1 MILFALILALV
12 IGLVLALIGSGG
24 SILTVPVLVYLL
36 KIEPVTATAYSL
48 FIVGMTALAG
58 AVPYWKRGEL
68 NRDALIWFSFPSI
81 AAVWTTRGILLPAL
95 PDVWLTV
102 GAVSIGK
109 GQALMILF
117 AGLMLVSAILMLRD
131 APPLASTST
140 PRRGL
145 LVAEGIVV
153 GVLTGL
159 VGAGGGFLIIP
170 ALVLLAGLPMK
181 TAVGTSL
188 ALIALKSTIGFT
200 GDLSAGLSP
209 DWPLLLGFT
218 GVAIAGILL
227 GARFVPHVPA
237 STLKRGFGVFL
248 ILVAVSMLVTEIRNQ
263 ESGISKS
270 HVEGSFRSPIPDSP
284 SSFKI
289 VN

>member
-1 MILFALILALV
+1 
-12 IGLVLALIGSGG
+12 
-24 SILTVPVLVYLL
+24 
-36 KIEPVTATAYSL
+36 
-48 FIVGMTALAG
+48 
-58 AVPYWKRGEL
+58 
-68 NRDALIWFSFPSI
+68 
-81 AAVWTTRGILLPAL
+81 LPAL

-131 APPLASTST
+131 APPLAKTST

-145 LVAEGIVV
+145 LIVEGAVV

-218 GVAIAGILL
+218 GVALLGILL
-227 GARFVPHVPA
+227 GARWVPNVPA
-237 STLKRGFGVFL
+237 TSIKKGFGVFL
-248 ILVAVSMLVTEIRNQ
+248 ILVAAAMIVTEIRNQ

-270 HVEGSFRSPIPDSP
+270 HVKESFRSPITDS
-284 SSFKI
+284 
-289 VN
+289 

>member
-1 MILFALILALV
+1 MILFALLLALV
-12 IGLVLALIGSGG
+12 IGIVLAMIGSGG

-58 AVPYWKRGEL
+58 AIPYWKRGEL
-68 NRDALIWFSFPSI
+68 DRNALIWFSFPSI
-81 AAVWTTRGILLPAL
+81 AAVWLTRAILLPAL

-102 GAVSIGK
+102 GTVSIGK

-117 AGLMLVSAILMLRD
+117 AALMLVSAILMLRD
-131 APPLASTST
+131 APPLAQPST
-140 PRRGL
+140 PRRAL
-145 LVAEGIVV
+145 LILEGAVV

-188 ALIALKSTIGFT
+188 ALIALKSIIGFS
-200 GDLSAGLSP
+200 GDLTSGLAP
-209 DWPLLLGFT
+209 DWLLLLSFT
-218 GVAIAGILL
+218 SVAILGILL
-227 GARFVPHVPA
+227 GARWVPNVPA

-248 ILVAVSMLVTEIRNQ
+248 ILIAISMIYAEL
-263 ESGISKS
+263 
-270 HVEGSFRSPIPDSP
+270 
-284 SSFKI
+284 
-289 VN
+289 

>member
-1 MILFALILALV
+1 MIFFALLLALV
-12 IGLVLALIGSGG
+12 IGVVLALIGSGG

-58 AVPYWKRGEL
+58 AIPYWKRGEL
-68 NRDALIWFSFPSI
+68 DRNALIWFSFPSI
-81 AAVWTTRGILLPAL
+81 AAVWLTRAILLPAL

-131 APPLASTST
+131 APPLAQTST
-140 PRRGL
+140 PRRTL
-145 LVAEGIVV
+145 LVLEGAVV

-188 ALIALKSTIGFT
+188 ALIALKSIIGFS
-200 GDLSAGLSP
+200 GDLTSGLAP
-209 DWPLLLGFT
+209 DWLLLLSFT
-218 GVAIAGILL
+218 SVAILGILL
-227 GARFVPHVPA
+227 GARFVPNIDA
-237 STLKRGFGVFL
+237 RNLKRGFGVFL
-248 ILVAVSMLVTEIRNQ
+248 ILVAAAMLVTEIRNQ

-270 HVEGSFRSPIPDSP
+270 HVKESFRSPIPDS
-284 SSFKI
+284 
-289 VN
+289 

>member
-36 KIEPVTATAYSL
+36 KVEPVTATAYSL

-58 AVPYWKRGEL
+58 AIPYWKRGEL
-68 NRDALIWFSFPSI
+68 DRNALIWFSFPSI
-81 AAVWTTRGILLPAL
+81 AAVWLTRAILLPAL

-131 APPLASTST
+131 APPLAQTST
-140 PRRGL
+140 PRRAL
-145 LVAEGIVV
+145 LILEGAVV

-188 ALIALKSTIGFT
+188 ALIALKSIIGFS
-200 GDLSAGLSP
+200 GDLTSGLAP
-209 DWPLLLGFT
+209 DWTLLLSFT
-218 GVAIAGILL
+218 SVAILGILI
-227 GARFVPHVPA
+227 GARWVPNVDA
-237 STLKRGFGVFL
+237 RTLKRSFGMFL
-248 ILVAVSMLVTEIRNQ
+248 ILVAISMIYAEL
-263 ESGISKS
+263 
-270 HVEGSFRSPIPDSP
+270 
-284 SSFKI
+284 
-289 VN
+289 

>member
-1 MILFALILALV
+1 MILFALLLALV
-12 IGLVLALIGSGG
+12 IGIVLAMIGSGG

-58 AVPYWKRGEL
+58 AIPYWKRGEL
-68 NRDALIWFSFPSI
+68 DRNALIWFSFPSI
-81 AAVWTTRGILLPAL
+81 AAVWLTRAILLPAL
-95 PDVWLTV
+95 PDVWLTL

-131 APPLASTST
+131 APPLAQTST
-140 PRRGL
+140 PRRAL
-145 LVAEGIVV
+145 LVLEGAVV

-188 ALIALKSTIGFT
+188 ALIALKSIIGFS
-200 GDLSAGLSP
+200 GDLTSGLAP
-209 DWPLLLGFT
+209 DWLLLLSFT
-218 GVAIAGILL
+218 SVAILGILL
-227 GARFVPHVPA
+227 GARFVPNIDA
-237 STLKRGFGVFL
+237 RNLKRGFGVFL
-248 ILVAVSMLVTEIRNQ
+248 ILVAAAMLVTEIRNQ

-270 HVEGSFRSPIPDSP
+270 HVKESFRSPIPDS
-284 SSFKI
+284 
-289 VN
+289 

>member
-1 MILFALILALV
+1 MFSLVSAFMIFFALLLALV
-12 IGLVLALIGSGG
+12 IGIVLALIGSGG

-48 FIVGMTALAG
+48 FIVGMTAFAG
-58 AVPYWKRGEL
+58 AIPYWKRGEL
-68 NRDALIWFSFPSI
+68 DRDALIWFSFPSI
-81 AAVWTTRGILLPAL
+81 AAVWLTRSVLLPAL

-131 APPLASTST
+131 APPLAQTST

-145 LVAEGIVV
+145 LVLEGAVV

-200 GDLSAGLSP
+200 GDLVVGLAP
-209 DWPLLLGFT
+209 DWPLVLGFT
-218 GVAIAGILL
+218 SVAIIGILL
-227 GARFVPHVPA
+227 GARWVPNVPA

-248 ILVAVSMLVTEIRNQ
+248 ILIAISMIISEIGRAHQ
-263 ESGISKS
+263 
-270 HVEGSFRSPIPDSP
+270 
-284 SSFKI
+284 
-289 VN
+289 

>member
-1 MILFALILALV
+1 MILFALLLALT

-24 SILTVPVLVYLL
+24 SILTVPVLVYLMH
-36 KIEPVTATAYSL
+36 IEPVTATAYSL

-68 NRDALIWFSFPSI
+68 DRTALIWFSFPSI
-81 AAVWTTRGILLPAL
+81 AAVWLTRAILLPAL

-117 AGLMLVSAILMLRD
+117 AMLMLSAAVLMLRD
-131 APPLASTST
+131 APPLAKTST
-140 PRRGL
+140 PRPGL
-145 LVAEGIVV
+145 LILEGIVV

-188 ALIALKSTIGFT
+188 ALIALKSLIGFT
-200 GDLSAGLSP
+200 GDLSSGLAP
-209 DWPLLLGFT
+209 DWTLLLSFT
-218 GVAIAGILL
+218 GVAILGILL
-227 GARFVPHVPA
+227 GARLVPHIPA
-237 STLKRGFGVFL
+237 ASLKKGFGVFL
-248 ILVAVSMLVTEIRNQ
+248 ILVALSMIFAEAH
-263 ESGISKS
+263 G
-270 HVEGSFRSPIPDSP
+270 
-284 SSFKI
+284 
-289 VN
+289 

>member
-1 MILFALILALV
+1 MMGFALALALV
-12 IGLVLALIGSGG
+12 IGIVLALIGSGG

-36 KIEPVTATAYSL
+36 KIDPVTATAYSL
-48 FIVGMTALAG
+48 FIVGMTAVAG
-58 AVPYWKRGEL
+58 AIPYWKRGEL
-68 NRDALIWFSFPSI
+68 DRDALIWFSFPSI
-81 AAVWTTRGILLPAL
+81 AAVWLTRGVLLPAL
-95 PDVWLTV
+95 PEVWLTV
-102 GAVSIGK
+102 GAMSIGK

-117 AGLMLVSAILMLRD
+117 AGLMLVAAILMLRD
-131 APPLASTST
+131 APPLAQTSV

-145 LVAEGIVV
+145 LIAEGIVV

-188 ALIALKSTIGFT
+188 ALIALKSSIGFT
-200 GDLSAGLSP
+200 GDLAAGLAP

-218 GVAIAGILL
+218 ATAILGILL
-227 GARFVPHVPA
+227 GARFVPHLPA

-248 ILVAVSMLVTEIRNQ
+248 ILIAISMILSEIGQ
-263 ESGISKS
+263 A
-270 HVEGSFRSPIPDSP
+270 HQ
-284 SSFKI
+284 
-289 VN
+289 